1 MSGEEKTSSES
12 APPAAAE
19 PEDKTKVE
27 VEKPENVS
35 VEGAEETNRNENT
48 TKPLV
53 SVQTEQKTDDKYE
66 GVEDKNEV
74 EDNKD
79 KVVDKETTDGARGK
93 DEEKDITVTYKLRD
107 FNRNMVQAWR
117 KAFSDYSDD
126 GDRIQISKGDIF
138 KGAPSADALVS
149 PANSFGFMD
158 GGIDMVY
165 TRHFGWQMQHRLQ
178 DIIRNE
184 HDGEILVGDAVVMPA
199 YEDEAEKDEMYNEGK
214 PIKYLI
220 SAPTMRIPMDVDTTP
235 NAYLAFRAVI
245 LAVKKHNRRTDV
257 EPIHSVL
264 CPGMGTAVGQMLFSR
279 CAQQMRIAFE
289 TYELG
294 LHAERLKPTSLFHML
309 KDHEDMCYD

>member
-126 GDRIQISKGDIF
+126 GDRIQ
-138 KGAPSADALVS
+138 V
-149 PANSFGFMD
+149 
-158 GGIDMVY
+158 
-165 TRHFGWQMQHRLQ
+165 
-178 DIIRNE
+178 
-184 HDGEILVGDAVVMPA
+184 GE
-199 YEDEAEKDEMYNEGK
+199 
-214 PIKYLI
+214 
-220 SAPTMRIPMDVDTTP
+220 
-235 NAYLAFRAVI
+235 LA
-245 LAVKKHNRRTDV
+245 
-257 EPIHSVL
+257 S
-264 CPGMGTAVGQMLFSR
+264 
-279 CAQQMRIAFE
+279 
-289 TYELG
+289 
-294 LHAERLKPTSLFHML
+294 
-309 KDHEDMCYD
+309 